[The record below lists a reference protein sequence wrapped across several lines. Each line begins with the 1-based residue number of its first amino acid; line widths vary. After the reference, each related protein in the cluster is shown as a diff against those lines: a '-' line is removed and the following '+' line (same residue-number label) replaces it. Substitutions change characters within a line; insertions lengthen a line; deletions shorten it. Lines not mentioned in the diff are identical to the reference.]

1 MPNEK
6 PEVIRFTVNEPV
18 TVVLRSAGTQVE
30 SKWNGEQYHY
40 KLADN
45 RSMYVSPIVYRKLM
59 AQNVC
64 IGDTVTICK
73 RERTP
78 GDGASIVWDAQVET
92 PAATP
97 LATQALP
104 SARLPQPA
112 AQLLDRVQSIDGIPD
127 QPAKKPMTRLEHAL
141 KTALDAIKA
150 AEEYSEQIGR
160 PMRFDKDDAR
170 LMATTLV
177 INAEKGRAA

>member
-1 MPNEK
+1 MPNSNEK
-6 PEVIRFTVNEPV
+6 PEVIRFAVNEPI

-59 AQNVC
+59 AQSVC

-78 GDGASIVWDAQVET
+78 GDSRSIIWDAQVE
-92 PAATP
+92 AAGTP
-97 LATQALP
+97 LANA
-104 SARLPQPA
+104 ARPPQLA

-127 QPAKKPMTRLEHAL
+127 QQPAKKPMTRLEHAL
-141 KTALDAIKA
+141 KIALDAIKA